1 MMTILT
7 FVAVMVVTAFL
18 FGGWLIYS
26 VWRLI
31 WRTVAGHGAVSQR
44 NSDSRGCVNPGCRS
58 ANPNHARFC
67 RRCGA
72 GLTETIAMQ
81 QLPREQARFRAD
93 TRERRM
99 AEA

>member
-44 NSDSRGCVNPGCRS
+44 NSDSRGC

-72 GLTETIAMQ
+72 SLTETIAMQ